1 MMSNS
6 VKQAFNDAVEAVA
19 TSEPLFEL
27 EQREIRGVEFMTFR
41 NGPKTLRDVLAFCK
55 NHQDADFIVYENER
69 YSHDDFYHITS
80 LVAQRLI
87 QHYGVKQGDRVA
99 LVMRNCPEYPILFMA
114 LASIG
119 ALAVCLNSWW
129 TSEELEYGF
138 TDSAAKLV
146 FADAIQVRKLVPFAG
161 RLGLQS
167 VTVRSENTERDPEF
181 WEPIEVFSDVQLPT
195 VDVQPDDDFAI
206 MYTSG

>member
-1 MMSNS
+1 M
-6 VKQAFNDAVEAVA
+6 
-19 TSEPLFEL
+19 
-27 EQREIRGVEFMTFR
+27 
-41 NGPKTLRDVLAFCK
+41 
-55 NHQDADFIVYENER
+55 
-69 YSHDDFYHITS
+69 
-80 LVAQRLI
+80 
-87 QHYGVKQGDRVA
+87 
-99 LVMRNCPEYPILFMA
+99 
-114 LASIG
+114 
-119 ALAVCLNSWW
+119 CLNSWW

-206 MYTSG
+206 MYTLWIIWLPQKVLS